1 MRRLP
6 TLALFLPVLLLL
18 AACASAPAPTLLPA
32 PTPTATPSE
41 SALPGW
47 ELVWQDEFAGES
59 LDRSKWGFDLGGG
72 GWGNNE
78 LQFYTDRP
86 ENVRVTGGQLII
98 EARAEEWRGWDY
110 TSARLKT
117 QALHAWTYGRIEA
130 RMKLPTGRGIWS
142 AFWMLGEDIATA
154 GWPRSGEIDIMENI
168 GAPHTIYGTLHG
180 PGYSGGDGVG
190 AAYTR
195 MDIDFAAEF
204 HTFAVEW
211 RPEEIRWFVD
221 DALFFQINAGDTP
234 GPWVYDHPFFIL
246 LNLAVGGN
254 WPGSP
259 DASTSFPQQFVI
271 DYVRVYRDPTLTPAA
286 LQKPTIH
293 AAAIDLE
300 TAGAGADR
308 QVTVFVTVVDETG
321 AGVAGAEVEAGWLGV
336 IAGATS
342 GARTDVAGRAGPF
355 LAQPARGAKEIT
367 FCIYDIRKAG
377 SLYDKQRN
385 SATCVFQPNE

>member
-142 AFWMLGEDIATA
+142 AFWMLGE
-154 GWPRSGEIDIMENI
+154 SC
-168 GAPHTIYGTLHG
+168 
-180 PGYSGGDGVG
+180 
-190 AAYTR
+190 
-195 MDIDFAAEF
+195 
-204 HTFAVEW
+204 
-211 RPEEIRWFVD
+211 RP
-221 DALFFQINAGDTP
+221 N
-234 GPWVYDHPFFIL
+234 
-246 LNLAVGGN
+246 
-254 WPGSP
+254 
-259 DASTSFPQQFVI
+259 
-271 DYVRVYRDPTLTPAA
+271 
-286 LQKPTIH
+286 
-293 AAAIDLE
+293 
-300 TAGAGADR
+300 
-308 QVTVFVTVVDETG
+308 
-321 AGVAGAEVEAGWLGV
+321 
-336 IAGATS
+336 
-342 GARTDVAGRAGPF
+342 
-355 LAQPARGAKEIT
+355 
-367 FCIYDIRKAG
+367 
-377 SLYDKQRN
+377 
-385 SATCVFQPNE
+385 